1 MILPYSVW
9 EYQGKS
15 HSSPNNMPLKNIEL
29 FIAIKQLRAKWK
41 QSILAILS
49 VAVGV
54 MILIC
59 ALSLTN
65 GFEKDLV
72 NKILGTNPH
81 ISIESALSDRII
93 NYGTYE
99 KKIMGIKGV
108 KAVSPVIKGQ
118 ALLNNGLEI
127 KGILVYGIDPAKE
140 NKASNWNKYIIEG
153 KLSPTDPGSI
163 VLGAELVRKMALSV
177 GDTVQLVTGVGVMI
191 PLRISGIFQ
200 ANFYE
205 IDVRVG
211 YINLALAQKLY
222 NLPGSVNALSVKLND
237 PFQADQITDKILEIT
252 PAFNVK
258 SWIRDNKG
266 LLAAMATE
274 KKVIFLVMMFII
286 IVAMLGIANLL
297 VMIVLEKT
305 MEISILRAIGAS
317 KTNISLIFLYQ
328 GIFIG
333 LTGIIA
339 GCLGGYFTSLLLSK
353 YPISLPSEVYIIGN
367 LPISMQVSDFV
378 FVSVSAFIVCLIAS
392 IVPARRAVRLK
403 PIETIR
409 RNR

>member
-1 MILPYSVW
+1 MLI
-9 EYQGKS
+9 
-15 HSSPNNMPLKNIEL
+15 NNIEL
-29 FIAIKQLRAKWK
+29 FIALKQLKAKWK

-49 VAVGV
+49 VSVGV

-81 ISIESALSDRII
+81 ISIESALNDRII
-93 NYGTYE
+93 NYQQYV
-99 KKIMGIKGV
+99 KKIAALKEV
-108 KAVSPVIKGQ
+108 KAVSPIIKGQ

-127 KGILVYGIDPAKE
+127 KGILVYGIDPELE
-140 NKASNWNKYIIEG
+140 NKASNWNKYVIEG
-153 KLSPTDPGSI
+153 QLNAKELGGI
-163 VLGAELVRKMALSV
+163 VLGSELARKMALSV

-191 PLRISGIFQ
+191 PMKITGIFQ

-211 YINLALAQKLY
+211 YINLVQAQKIY
-222 NLPGSVNALSVKLND
+222 NLPGAINALSVKLND
-237 PFQADQITDKILEIT
+237 PLAADLVSDKILDFT
-252 PAFNVK
+252 PAFNVR
-258 SWIRDNKG
+258 SWLRDNKG
-266 LLAAMATE
+266 LLSAMAME

-317 KTNISLIFLYQ
+317 KGNISLIFLYQ

-333 LTGIIA
+333 LSGIIF
-339 GCLGGYFTSLLLSK
+339 GCIGGYFASLVLSR
-353 YPISLPSEVYIIGN
+353 YPISLPSDIYIIGN
-367 LPISMQVSDFV
+367 LPIDMQLSDFI

-392 IVPARRAVRLK
+392 FVPARRAVRLN

-409 RNR
+409 HNR